1 MLNVFY
7 EVAAFAPTVFERTIM
22 MLIRSSYGKSR
33 QSCAAKVAVY
43 LPQWFV
49 YVSALYG
56 FTVYKK
62 HAFCKFLL
70 FRLSDILETR

>member
-1 MLNVFY
+1 LTFYRIALPFLFYYIMLNVFY

-43 LPQWFV
+43 LP
-49 YVSALYG
+49 
-56 FTVYKK
+56 
-62 HAFCKFLL
+62 
-70 FRLSDILETR
+70 